1 MVRRI
6 LANFLLAGEGR
17 GAALSQSRSRSVNR
31 MPFCVLKWVRAKAG
45 ERIPL
50 LWSFLYFFCLLCG
63 YYMLRP
69 VRDEMA
75 IEGGVQHLPWM
86 MTGTFLTLLVATPL
100 FGYLSSKLARAQLLL
115 SVYGFFVSHLALFFV
130 VMSSQWHPEWV
141 ARVFFVWLSVFNLF
155 IVSVF
160 WSFMADL
167 FTPEQGTRLFS
178 VIAAGG
184 SAGAMVGPV
193 LTAGVTYVLPIP
205 MLMVF
210 AALWLVVCG
219 VCIYQLDR
227 WSRQH
232 PHQGLGHGGQ
242 SLGGSM
248 WAGIRLAASSPYLL
262 GICAYLFL
270 LTMSATVLYLEQ
282 TALISREISSP
293 ESRTRLFAGID
304 LTVNVLTFVTQ
315 VWVTNRLMLRFGLGA
330 ALLFLPIVSALGFLA
345 IGMSHILE
353 VFLLFTVMRR
363 VGEYAISKPAREV
376 LFTVVS
382 REEKYKAKNFID
394 TAVSRGGDA
403 STGWAVSGIKA
414 LGATTGYLAWFLVP
428 VMLCWGWIGWFLA
441 RRETGL
447 QREKESLH

>member
-1 MVRRI
+1 VT
-6 LANFLLAGEGR
+6 
-17 GAALSQSRSRSVNR
+17 AAL
-31 MPFCVLKWVRAKAG
+31 LKWVKAEAE
-45 ERIPL
+45 ERTPL
-50 LWSFLYFFCLLCG
+50 VWSFLYFFCLLCG

-86 MTGTFLTLLVATPL
+86 MTGTFLVLLVATPV
-100 FGYLSSKLARAQLLL
+100 FGVLSSKMTRVRLLL
-115 SVYGFFVSHLALFFV
+115 TIYGFFALHLVLFFG
-130 VMSSQWHPEWV
+130 VMTSQWHPEWV

-155 IVSVF
+155 VVSVF
-160 WSFMADL
+160 WSFMADV

-184 SAGAMVGPV
+184 STGAMVGPV
-193 LTAGVTYVLPIP
+193 LTAGITYVLPIP
-205 MLMVF
+205 MMMVIS
-210 AALWLVVCG
+210 ALWLVACG
-219 VCIYQLDR
+219 VCIHRLDR
-227 WSRQH
+227 WSKRH
-232 PHQGLGHGGQ
+232 PHQGMGHNDQ

-248 WAGIRLAASSPYLL
+248 WAGIRLAAASPYLL

-282 TALISREISSP
+282 TALISREITSP
-293 ESRTRLFAGID
+293 ESRVRLFAGID
-304 LTVNVLTFVTQ
+304 LIVNVLTLVTQ
-315 VWVTNRLMLRFGLGA
+315 VWVTNRLVLRFGLVT
-330 ALLFLPIVSALGFLA
+330 ALLSLPIVNAIGFLA
-345 IGMSHILE
+345 IGMTQVLE
-353 VFLLFTVMRR
+353 VYLLFTVMRR

-414 LGATTGYLAWFLVP
+414 LGATAAQLAWLLVP
-428 VMLCWGWIGWFLA
+428 AMLLWGWIGWFLA
-441 RRETGL
+441 RREASL
-447 QREKESLH
+447 QSQKQMVS